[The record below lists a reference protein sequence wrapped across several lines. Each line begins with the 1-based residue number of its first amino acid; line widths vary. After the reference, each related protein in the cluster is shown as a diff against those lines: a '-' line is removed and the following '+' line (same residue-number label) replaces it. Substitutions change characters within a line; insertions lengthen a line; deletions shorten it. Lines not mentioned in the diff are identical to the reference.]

1 MGVKLVMIGWLFPGQ
16 GSQYVGMGLDLKENS
31 EKAKEYFDI
40 SNEIMNCDIQSI
52 IFNGPEELLKKTE
65 YTQPAIYIVSVI
77 TGYLLIDKGLKPTA
91 LAGHSLGEY
100 SALAIGGAFDFATGL
115 KLVKS
120 RSENMANAGMEKSGT
135 MAALVG
141 LDDETV
147 INLCKYYE
155 GNGVVVPANFNS
167 PGQVVI
173 SGNIN
178 AVEWVIKSSK
188 DAGARMAVELNVS
201 GAFHSPLMSPAR
213 ENLAEMINSLEI
225 SNTVYPVFTN
235 VDAKPVTK
243 AIDIKSSLIQQLE
256 NPVLWAKSILE
267 MKSKG
272 INHFIEVGPGKVLQ
286 GLNKRIDRS
295 IISQGVDS
303 ITKLE
308 QINV

>member
-100 SALAIGGAFDFATGL
+100 SALAIGGAFDFTTGL

-147 INLCKYYE
+147 INLCKSYE

-173 SGNIN
+173 SGSID
-178 AVEWVIKSSK
+178 AVERVIKSSK

-225 SNTVYPVFTN
+225 SDTVYPVFTN

-267 MKSKG
+267 MKNKG

-308 QINV
+308 QIDV

>member
-1 MGVKLVMIGWLFPGQ
+1 MIGWLFPGQ

-77 TGYLLIDKGLKPTA
+77 TGYLLIDEGLKPTA

-100 SALAIGGAFDFATGL
+100 SALAIGGAFDFTTGL

-147 INLCKYYE
+147 INLCKSYK

-178 AVEWVIKSSK
+178 AVEWVIKSSR

-225 SNTVYPVFTN
+225 SDTVYPVFTN

-267 MKSKG
+267 MKNKG

-303 ITKLE
+303 IIKLE

>member
-100 SALAIGGAFDFATGL
+100 SALAIGGAFDFTAGL

-147 INLCKYYE
+147 INLCKSYK
-155 GNGVVVPANFNS
+155 GKGVVVPANFNS

-178 AVEWVIKSSK
+178 AVEWAIKSSK

-225 SNTVYPVFTN
+225 SDTAYPVFTN

-243 AIDIKSSLIQQLE
+243 DIDIKSSLIRQLE

-308 QINV
+308 QIDV

>member
-16 GSQYVGMGLDLKENS
+16 GSQNVGMGLDLKENS

-100 SALAIGGAFDFATGL
+100 SALAIGGAFDFTTGL

-147 INLCKYYE
+147 INLCKSYE

-178 AVEWVIKSSK
+178 AVEWAIKSSK

-225 SNTVYPVFTN
+225 SDTVYPVFTN

-308 QINV
+308 QIDV

>member
-1 MGVKLVMIGWLFPGQ
+1 MIGWLFPGQ
-16 GSQYVGMGLDLKENS
+16 GSQYVGMGLDLNENS
-31 EKAKEYFDI
+31 EKAKKYFDI

-77 TGYLLIDKGLKPTA
+77 TGYLLIEKGLKPTA

-100 SALAIGGAFDFATGL
+100 SALAIGGAFDFTTGL
-115 KLVKS
+115 KLVKA
-120 RSENMANAGMEKSGT
+120 RSENMANAGLKKKGT

-141 LDDETV
+141 LDDKTV
-147 INLCKYYE
+147 TNLCKSYE

-225 SNTVYPVFTN
+225 SATVYPIFTN

-267 MKSKG
+267 MKNKG

-295 IISQGVDS
+295 IKTQGVDS

-308 QINV
+308 LIDV

>member
-1 MGVKLVMIGWLFPGQ
+1 MTGWLFPGQ
-16 GSQYVGMGLDLKENS
+16 GSQNVGMGLDLKENS

-65 YTQPAIYIVSVI
+65 HTQPAIYIVSVI

-100 SALAIGGAFDFATGL
+100 SALTIGGAFDFNTGL

-120 RSENMANAGMEKSGT
+120 RSENMADAGMEKSGT

-141 LDDETV
+141 LDDKTV
-147 INLCKYYE
+147 TNLCKSYE

-178 AVEWVIKSSK
+178 AVEWAITSSK

-243 AIDIKSSLIQQLE
+243 DIDIKSSLIRQLE
-256 NPVLWAKSILE
+256 NPVLWAKSILG

-295 IISQGVDS
+295 IKSQGVDS

>member
-16 GSQYVGMGLDLKENS
+16 GSQNVGMGLDLKENS
-31 EKAKEYFDI
+31 EKAKEYFDRA
-40 SNEIMNCDIQSI
+40 NEIMNCDFQSI

-65 YTQPAIYIVSVI
+65 HTQPAIYIVSVI

-100 SALAIGGAFDFATGL
+100 SALAIGGAFDFTTGL
-115 KLVKS
+115 KLVKA
-120 RSENMANAGMEKSGT
+120 RSENMANAGVEKKGT

-147 INLCKYYE
+147 MNLCQSYE

-225 SNTVYPVFTN
+225 SDTVYPVFAN

-243 AIDIKSSLIQQLE
+243 ANDIKSSLIQQLE

-267 MKSKG
+267 MKNKG

-308 QINV
+308 QIDV

>member
-1 MGVKLVMIGWLFPGQ
+1 MIGWLFPGQ

-100 SALAIGGAFDFATGL
+100 SALAIGGAFDFTTGL

-141 LDDETV
+141 LDDKTV
-147 INLCKYYE
+147 TNLCKSYE

-225 SNTVYPVFTN
+225 SDTVYPVFTN

-267 MKSKG
+267 MKNKG

-308 QINV
+308 QIDV

>member
-1 MGVKLVMIGWLFPGQ
+1 MEVKLVMIGLLFPGQ
-16 GSQYVGMGLDLKENS
+16 GSQYVGMGLDLKQNS
-31 EKAKEYFDI
+31 EKAKKYFDI

-52 IFNGPEELLKKTE
+52 IFNGPGELLKKTE

-77 TGYLLIDKGLKPTA
+77 TGYLLIDKGLKPAA

-100 SALAIGGAFDFATGL
+100 SALAIGGAFDFNTGL

-120 RSENMANAGMEKSGT
+120 RSENMAKAGIKNNGT

-147 INLCKYYE
+147 INLCKSYD
-155 GNGVVVPANFNS
+155 GSGVVVPANFNS

-188 DAGARMAVELNVS
+188 NAGARMAVELNVS

-243 AIDIKSSLIQQLE
+243 AIDIKSSLIRQLE

-267 MKSKG
+267 MKDKG

-303 ITKLE
+303 IKKLE
-308 QINV
+308 KIDV

>member
-1 MGVKLVMIGWLFPGQ
+1 MIGWLFPGQ

-100 SALAIGGAFDFATGL
+100 SALAIGGAFDFTTGL

-147 INLCKYYE
+147 MNLCKSYE

-225 SNTVYPVFTN
+225 SDTVYPVFTN

-267 MKSKG
+267 MKNKG

-308 QINV
+308 QIDV

>member
-40 SNEIMNCDIQSI
+40 SNEVMNCDIQSI

-100 SALAIGGAFDFATGL
+100 SALAIGGAFDFTTGL

-147 INLCKYYE
+147 INLCRSYE
-155 GNGVVVPANFNS
+155 GSGVVVPANFNS

-178 AVEWVIKSSK
+178 AVEWAIKSSK

-225 SNTVYPVFTN
+225 SDTVYPVFTN

-243 AIDIKSSLIQQLE
+243 DIDIKSSLIRQLE

-267 MKSKG
+267 MKNKG

-308 QINV
+308 QIDV

>member
-16 GSQYVGMGLDLKENS
+16 GSQNVGMGLDLKENS
-31 EKAKEYFDI
+31 EKAKEYFDRA
-40 SNEIMNCDIQSI
+40 NEIMNCDFQSI

-65 YTQPAIYIVSVI
+65 HTQPAIYIVSVI

-100 SALAIGGAFDFATGL
+100 SALAIGGAFDFTTGL
-115 KLVKS
+115 KLVKT
-120 RSENMANAGMEKSGT
+120 RSENMANAGVEKKGT

-147 INLCKYYE
+147 MNLCRSYE

-173 SGNIN
+173 SGSID
-178 AVEWVIKSSK
+178 AVEWVITSSK
-188 DAGARMAVELNVS
+188 GAGARMAVELNVS

-225 SNTVYPVFTN
+225 SDTVYPVFTN

-243 AIDIKSSLIQQLE
+243 AIDIKSSLIRQLE
-256 NPVLWAKSILE
+256 NPVLWAKSVLE
-267 MKSKG
+267 MKNKG

-295 IISQGVDS
+295 IISQNVDS

-308 QINV
+308 KIDV

>member
-1 MGVKLVMIGWLFPGQ
+1 MGVKLIMIGWLFPGQ

-100 SALAIGGAFDFATGL
+100 SALAIGGAFDFTAGL

-147 INLCKYYE
+147 INLCKSYE

-178 AVEWVIKSSK
+178 AVEWVIKSSR

-225 SNTVYPVFTN
+225 SDTVYPVFTN

-267 MKSKG
+267 MKNKG

-308 QINV
+308 QIDV

>member
-16 GSQYVGMGLDLKENS
+16 GSQKIGMGLDLKENS

-100 SALAIGGAFDFATGL
+100 SALAIGGAFDFTTGL

-147 INLCKYYE
+147 INLCKSYE

-178 AVEWVIKSSK
+178 AVEWVIKSSR

-225 SNTVYPVFTN
+225 SDTVYPVFTN

-267 MKSKG
+267 MKNKG

-308 QINV
+308 QIDV

>member
-1 MGVKLVMIGWLFPGQ
+1 MIGWLFPGQ

-100 SALAIGGAFDFATGL
+100 SALAIGGAFDFTTGL

-147 INLCKYYE
+147 INLCKSYE

-178 AVEWVIKSSK
+178 AVEWAIKSSK

-225 SNTVYPVFTN
+225 SDTVYPVFTN

-267 MKSKG
+267 MKNKG

-308 QINV
+308 QIDV

>member
-1 MGVKLVMIGWLFPGQ
+1 MIGWLFPGQ
-16 GSQYVGMGLDLKENS
+16 GSQYVGMGLGLKENS

-77 TGYLLIDKGLKPTA
+77 TGYLLIHKGLKPTA

-100 SALAIGGAFDFATGL
+100 SALAIGGAFDFTTGL
-115 KLVKS
+115 KLVKA
-120 RSENMANAGMEKSGT
+120 RSENMANAGVEKKGT

-147 INLCKYYE
+147 MNLCQSYE

-225 SNTVYPVFTN
+225 SDTVYPVFTN

-267 MKSKG
+267 MKNKG

-308 QINV
+308 QIDV

>member
-1 MGVKLVMIGWLFPGQ
+1 MTGWLFPGQ
-16 GSQYVGMGLDLKENS
+16 GSQNVGMGLDLKENS

-40 SNEIMNCDIQSI
+40 SNEIMNYDIQSI

-65 YTQPAIYIVSVI
+65 HTQPAIYIVSVI
-77 TGYLLIDKGLKPTA
+77 TGYLLIDMGLKPSA

-100 SALAIGGAFDFATGL
+100 SALAIGGAFDFNAGL

-120 RSENMANAGMEKSGT
+120 RSENMANAGMEKNGT

-147 INLCKYYE
+147 INLCKSYE
-155 GNGVVVPANFNS
+155 GNGIVVPANFNS

-225 SNTVYPVFTN
+225 SDTVYPVFTN

-243 AIDIKSSLIQQLE
+243 DIDIKSSLIRQLE

-308 QINV
+308 KIDV

>member
-1 MGVKLVMIGWLFPGQ
+1 MIGWLFPGQ

-100 SALAIGGAFDFATGL
+100 SALAIGGAFDFTTGL

-147 INLCKYYE
+147 INLCKSYE

-225 SNTVYPVFTN
+225 SDTIYPVFTN

-243 AIDIKSSLIQQLE
+243 AIDIKSSLIQQSE

-267 MKSKG
+267 MKNKG

-295 IISQGVDS
+295 IISKGVDS

-308 QINV
+308 QIDV

>member
-16 GSQYVGMGLDLKENS
+16 GSQNVGMGLDLKENS
-31 EKAKEYFDI
+31 EKAKEYFDRA
-40 SNEIMNCDIQSI
+40 NEIMNCDFQSI

-65 YTQPAIYIVSVI
+65 HTQPAIYIVSVI

-100 SALAIGGAFDFATGL
+100 SALAIGGAFDFTTGL
-115 KLVKS
+115 KLVKA
-120 RSENMANAGMEKSGT
+120 RSENMANAGVEKKGT

-147 INLCKYYE
+147 MNLCQSYE

-173 SGNIN
+173 SGSID
-178 AVEWVIKSSK
+178 AVERVIKSSK

-225 SNTVYPVFTN
+225 SDTVYPVFTN

-243 AIDIKSSLIQQLE
+243 DIDIKSSLIRQLE

-267 MKSKG
+267 MKSNG

-308 QINV
+308 QIDV

>member
-100 SALAIGGAFDFATGL
+100 SALAIGGAFDFTTGL

-147 INLCKYYE
+147 INLCKSYE

-225 SNTVYPVFTN
+225 SDTVYPVFTN

-267 MKSKG
+267 MKNKG

-295 IISQGVDS
+295 IISKGVDS

-308 QINV
+308 QIDV

>member
-1 MGVKLVMIGWLFPGQ
+1 MIGWLFPGQ

-100 SALAIGGAFDFATGL
+100 SALAIGGAFDFTTGL

-120 RSENMANAGMEKSGT
+120 RSKNMANAGMEKSGT

-147 INLCKYYE
+147 INLCKSYE

-178 AVEWVIKSSK
+178 AVEWAIKSSK

-225 SNTVYPVFTN
+225 SDTVYPVFTN

-243 AIDIKSSLIQQLE
+243 AIDIKNSLIRQLE

-267 MKSKG
+267 IKNKG

-308 QINV
+308 QIDV

>member
-1 MGVKLVMIGWLFPGQ
+1 MIGWLFPGQ

-40 SNEIMNCDIQSI
+40 SNETMNCDIQSI

-100 SALAIGGAFDFATGL
+100 SALAIGGAFDFTTGL

-120 RSENMANAGMEKSGT
+120 RSENMANAGMEKGGT

-147 INLCKYYE
+147 INLCKSYE
-155 GNGVVVPANFNS
+155 GSGVVVPANFNS

-178 AVEWVIKSSK
+178 AVEWAIKSSK

-225 SNTVYPVFTN
+225 SDTVYPVFTN

-267 MKSKG
+267 MKNKG

-308 QINV
+308 QIDV

>member
-1 MGVKLVMIGWLFPGQ
+1 MIGWLFPGQ

-100 SALAIGGAFDFATGL
+100 SALAIGGAFDFTAGL

-147 INLCKYYE
+147 INLCKSYE

-173 SGNIN
+173 SGNFN
-178 AVEWVIKSSK
+178 AVEWVIKSSR

-225 SNTVYPVFTN
+225 SDTVYPVFTN

-256 NPVLWAKSILE
+256 KPVLWAKSILE
-267 MKSKG
+267 MKNKG

-303 ITKLE
+303 ITKLK
-308 QINV
+308 QIDV

>member
-1 MGVKLVMIGWLFPGQ
+1 MIGWLFPGQ
-16 GSQYVGMGLDLKENS
+16 GSQNVGMGFDLKENS
-31 EKAKEYFDI
+31 EKAKEYFDRA
-40 SNEIMNCDIQSI
+40 NEIMNCDFQSI

-65 YTQPAIYIVSVI
+65 HTQPAIYIVSVI

-100 SALAIGGAFDFATGL
+100 SALAIGGAFDFNTGL

-188 DAGARMAVELNVS
+188 DVGARMAVELNVS

-286 GLNKRIDRS
+286 GLNRRIDRY

-308 QINV
+308 QIDV

>member
-1 MGVKLVMIGWLFPGQ
+1 MIGWLFPGQ

-52 IFNGPEELLKKTE
+52 IFNGPEDLLKKTE

-100 SALAIGGAFDFATGL
+100 SALAIGGAFDFTTGL

-147 INLCKYYE
+147 INLCKSYE

-178 AVEWVIKSSK
+178 AVEWAIKSSK

-225 SNTVYPVFTN
+225 SDTVYPVFTN

-267 MKSKG
+267 MRNKG

-308 QINV
+308 QIDV

>member
-1 MGVKLVMIGWLFPGQ
+1 MIGWLFPGQ
-16 GSQYVGMGLDLKENS
+16 GSQNVGMGLDLKENS
-31 EKAKEYFDI
+31 EKAKEYFDRA
-40 SNEIMNCDIQSI
+40 NEIMNCDFQSI

-65 YTQPAIYIVSVI
+65 HTQPAIYIVSVI

-100 SALAIGGAFDFATGL
+100 SALAIGGAFDFTTGL
-115 KLVKS
+115 KLVKA
-120 RSENMANAGMEKSGT
+120 RSENMANAGVEKKGT

-147 INLCKYYE
+147 MNLCQSYE
-155 GNGVVVPANFNS
+155 GSGVVVPANFNS

-173 SGNIN
+173 SGSID
-178 AVEWVIKSSK
+178 AIEWVIKTSK

-225 SNTVYPVFTN
+225 SDTVYPVFTN

-243 AIDIKSSLIQQLE
+243 DIDIKSSLIRQLE

-267 MKSKG
+267 MKSNG

-308 QINV
+308 QIDV

>member
-1 MGVKLVMIGWLFPGQ
+1 MIGWLFPGQ

-100 SALAIGGAFDFATGL
+100 SALAIGGAFDFTTGL

-147 INLCKYYE
+147 INLCKSYE

-178 AVEWVIKSSK
+178 AVKWVIKSSR

-267 MKSKG
+267 MKNKG

-295 IISQGVDS
+295 IISKGVDS

-308 QINV
+308 QIDV

>member
-1 MGVKLVMIGWLFPGQ
+1 MIGWLFPGQ
-16 GSQYVGMGLDLKENS
+16 GSQNVGMGLDLKENS
-31 EKAKEYFDI
+31 EKAKEYFDRA
-40 SNEIMNCDIQSI
+40 NEIMNCDFQSI

-65 YTQPAIYIVSVI
+65 HTQPAIYIVSVI

-100 SALAIGGAFDFATGL
+100 SALAIGGAFDFTTGL
-115 KLVKS
+115 KLVKA
-120 RSENMANAGMEKSGT
+120 RSENMANAGAEKKGT

-147 INLCKYYE
+147 MNLCRSYE

-173 SGNIN
+173 SGSID

-188 DAGARMAVELNVS
+188 DAGARMAVKLNVS

-225 SNTVYPVFTN
+225 SDTVYPVFTN

-243 AIDIKSSLIQQLE
+243 DIDIKSSLIRQLE

-272 INHFIEVGPGKVLQ
+272 INNFIEVGPGKVLQ

-308 QINV
+308 QIDV

>member
-1 MGVKLVMIGWLFPGQ
+1 MIGWLFPGQ

-100 SALAIGGAFDFATGL
+100 SALAIGGAFDFTTGL

-141 LDDETV
+141 LDDKTV
-147 INLCKYYE
+147 INLCKSYE

-178 AVEWVIKSSK
+178 AVEWAIKSSK

-213 ENLAEMINSLEI
+213 ENLAEVINSLEI
-225 SNTVYPVFTN
+225 SDTVYPVFTN

-267 MKSKG
+267 MKNKG

-295 IISQGVDS
+295 IISQSVDS
-303 ITKLE
+303 IIKLE
-308 QINV
+308 QIDV

>member
-40 SNEIMNCDIQSI
+40 SNEIMKCDVQSI

-100 SALAIGGAFDFATGL
+100 SALAIGGAFDFTTGL

-147 INLCKYYE
+147 INLCKSYE

-178 AVEWVIKSSK
+178 AVEWVIKSSR

-225 SNTVYPVFTN
+225 SDTVYPVFTN

-267 MKSKG
+267 MKNKG

>member
-1 MGVKLVMIGWLFPGQ
+1 MIGWLFPGQ
-16 GSQYVGMGLDLKENS
+16 GSQNVGMGLDLKENS

-100 SALAIGGAFDFATGL
+100 SALAIGGAFDFTTGL

-147 INLCKYYE
+147 INLCKSYE

-178 AVEWVIKSSK
+178 AVEWAIKSSK

-225 SNTVYPVFTN
+225 SDTVYPVFTN

-267 MKSKG
+267 MKNKG

-308 QINV
+308 QIDV

>member
-1 MGVKLVMIGWLFPGQ
+1 MIGWLFPGQ

-65 YTQPAIYIVSVI
+65 YTQPAIYLVSVI

-100 SALAIGGAFDFATGL
+100 SALAIGGAFDFTSGL

-147 INLCKYYE
+147 INLCKSYE

-178 AVEWVIKSSK
+178 AVEWAIKSSK

-243 AIDIKSSLIQQLE
+243 AIDIKSSLIRQLE

-308 QINV
+308 QIDV

>member
-1 MGVKLVMIGWLFPGQ
+1 MGVKLVLIGWLFPGQ
-16 GSQYVGMGLDLKENS
+16 GSQYVGMGLDLKQNS

-52 IFNGPEELLKKTE
+52 IFNGPEELLKKTQ

-77 TGYLLIDKGLKPTA
+77 TGYLLIDKGLKPAA

-100 SALAIGGAFDFATGL
+100 SALAIGGAFDFTTGL

-147 INLCKYYE
+147 INLCKSYE

-225 SNTVYPVFTN
+225 SDTVYPVFTN

-267 MKSKG
+267 MKNKG

-295 IISQGVDS
+295 IKSQGVDS

-308 QINV
+308 QIDV